1 MTYRVGVIGA
11 GIIGLAVARR
21 LGQQEG
27 YDVTVFEQESDVA
40 AHQTGHNSGVVHAGV
55 YYPPGSLKARL
66 CREGARRLKEF
77 CAARDLPYREIGKV
91 VVARSAAEVPRL
103 RDIEARATANGVPGL
118 RWLGPAELAGIE
130 PHVRGVAALHSPST
144 AITDYRAVARA
155 MAGDLE
161 AAGGRLR
168 LGQRVTG
175 IDRQGDRAVV
185 RTAADAVTVD
195 RLVICAG
202 LQSNRVAALA
212 GDGPAP
218 AIVPFRG
225 EYYRLVPERAYLIS
239 GLVYPVPDPAYP
251 FLGVHFTPRVDGTV
265 DIGPNA
271 VLATARE
278 GYRRRDVNL
287 ADLRDVLGWP
297 GFRRLARVHWRQA
310 WPRRGRRCRSGG
322 SSRGPGS
329 TCPPCRQ
336 PTSSRHQPGSAP
348 RRSTGT
354 GHWWTTSG
362 SALPVPW
369 SASATPPRPRQH
381 RRWPSPITSPARR
394 APRCTADPA
403 RGRLLTG
410 KARARIHTGWLS
422 HRAGRLRSVGRM
434 HHGRAGVR
442 PSYLA
447 RCTRQ

>member
-21 LGQQEG
+21 LAQREG
-27 YDVTVFEQESDVA
+27 HDVTVFEQEADVA
-40 AHQTGHNSGVVHAGV
+40 VHQTGHNSGVVHAGV

-77 CAARDLPYREIGKV
+77 CAPRDLPYREIGKV

-118 RWLGPAELAGIE
+118 RWLGPAELATVE
-130 PHVRGVAALHSPST
+130 PHVRGAAALHSPST
-144 AITDYRAVARA
+144 AITDYRAIARA
-155 MAGDLE
+155 MANDLA

-168 LGQRVTG
+168 LGQQVTG
-175 IDRQGDRAVV
+175 IGRDDGRAVV

-202 LQSNRVAALA
+202 LQSDRVAALA

-225 EYYRLVPERAYLIS
+225 EYYRLVPDRAYLIG

-278 GYRRRDVNL
+278 GYRGRDVNL
-287 ADLRDVLGWP
+287 ADLRDVLCWP
-297 GFRRLARVHWRQA
+297 GFRRLARAHWRA
-310 WPRRGRRCRSGG
+310 GLAEARTSVSKRRFVAGAREYL
-322 SSRGPGS
+322 PAL
-329 TCPPCRQ
+329 
-336 PTSSRHQPGSAP
+336 SA
-348 RRSTGT
+348 
-354 GHWWTTSG
+354 
-362 SALPVPW
+362 ADVVP
-369 SASATPPRPRQH
+369 
-381 RRWPSPITSPARR
+381 
-394 APRCTADPA
+394 AP
-403 RGRLLTG
+403 
-410 KARARIHTGWLS
+410 
-422 HRAGRLRSVGRM
+422 
-434 HHGRAGVR
+434 AGVR
-442 PSYLA
+442 AQAVDRDGSLVDDFRISVTGAVVSVRNAPSPAATSSLA
-447 RCTRQ
+447 IADYIADQMRTPVPG

>member
-1 MTYRVGVIGA
+1 
-11 GIIGLAVARR
+11 
-21 LGQQEG
+21 
-27 YDVTVFEQESDVA
+27 
-40 AHQTGHNSGVVHAGV
+40 VHAGV

-66 CREGARRLKEF
+66 CREGARRLKGF
-77 CAARDLPYREIGKV
+77 CAARELPYREIGKV

-144 AITDYRAVARA
+144 AITDYRAIARA

-175 IDRQGDRAVV
+175 IGRQGDRAVV
-185 RTAADAVTVD
+185 RTAAGAVTVD

-202 LQSNRVAALA
+202 LQSDRVAALA

-225 EYYRLVPERAYLIS
+225 EYYRLVPDRAYLIS

-297 GFRRLARVHWRQA
+297 GFRRLARVHWRA
-310 WPRRGRRCRSGG
+310 GLAEAR
-322 SSRGPGS
+322 
-329 TCPPCRQ
+329 
-336 PTSSRHQPGSAP
+336 TSVSKKRFVAGAREYLPALSA
-348 RRSTGT
+348 
-354 GHWWTTSG
+354 
-362 SALPVPW
+362 ADVVP
-369 SASATPPRPRQH
+369 
-381 RRWPSPITSPARR
+381 
-394 APRCTADPA
+394 AP
-403 RGRLLTG
+403 
-410 KARARIHTGWLS
+410 
-422 HRAGRLRSVGRM
+422 
-434 HHGRAGVR
+434 AGVR
-442 PSYLA
+442 AQAVDRDGSLVDDFRISVTGAVVSVRNAPSPAATSSLA
-447 RCTRQ
+447 IAEYIANQTRTQHG

>member
-1 MTYRVGVIGA
+1 MTYRVGVVGA

-21 LGQQEG
+21 LARQEG
-27 YDVTVFEQESDVA
+27 YDVTVFEQEADVA
-40 AHQTGHNSGVVHAGV
+40 VHQTGHNSGVVHAGV

-66 CREGARRLKEF
+66 CREGAGRLKEF
-77 CAARDLPYREIGKV
+77 CATRDLPYREIGKV

-130 PHVRGVAALHSPST
+130 PHVRGAAALHSPST

-155 MAGDLE
+155 MAADLE

-175 IDRQGDRAVV
+175 IGRQGDRAVV

-195 RLVICAG
+195 RLIICAG
-202 LQSNRVAALA
+202 LQSDRVAALA

-225 EYYRLVPERAYLIS
+225 EYYRLVPERAHLIS

-297 GFRRLARVHWRQA
+297 GFRRLARVHWRA
-310 WPRRGRRCRSGG
+310 GLAEARTSVSKRRFVAGAREYL
-322 SSRGPGS
+322 PAL
-329 TCPPCRQ
+329 
-336 PTSSRHQPGSAP
+336 SA
-348 RRSTGT
+348 
-354 GHWWTTSG
+354 
-362 SALPVPW
+362 ADVVP
-369 SASATPPRPRQH
+369 
-381 RRWPSPITSPARR
+381 
-394 APRCTADPA
+394 AP
-403 RGRLLTG
+403 
-410 KARARIHTGWLS
+410 
-422 HRAGRLRSVGRM
+422 
-434 HHGRAGVR
+434 AGVR
-442 PSYLA
+442 AQAVDRDGSLVDDFRISVTGAVLSVRNAPSPAATSSLA
-447 RCTRQ
+447 IADYIANQTRTPVPG